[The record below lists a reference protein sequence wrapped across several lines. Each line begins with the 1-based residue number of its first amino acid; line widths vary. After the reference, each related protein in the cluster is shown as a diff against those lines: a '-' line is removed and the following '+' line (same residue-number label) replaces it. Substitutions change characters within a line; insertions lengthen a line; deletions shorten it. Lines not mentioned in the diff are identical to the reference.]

1 MSKQQSQHGSA
12 SINVGVTSG
21 TQHQSKFEVAAGRSV
36 RLEIPTDFSSDHIGL
51 AIKDLDIL
59 KDILT
64 KSHKELPE
72 IVSAVQ
78 AGNFEHAQQ
87 LATKI
92 GISED
97 YFIQKGG
104 GMWAVVIAIAIG
116 CALLLARD

>member
-1 MSKQQSQHGSA
+1 MSKQQSTRSA

-21 TQHQSKFEVAAGRSV
+21 TQHQSKFEVAAGQSV
-36 RLEIPTDFSSDHIGL
+36 RLDIPTDFSNDHIGL

-59 KDILT
+59 KDILI
-64 KSHKELPE
+64 KSPKEFSE
-72 IVSAVQ
+72 IVSAVGAANFKDAQ
-78 AGNFEHAQQ
+78 AI
-87 LATKI
+87 ATRI

-104 GMWAVVIAIAIG
+104 GMWAVVIIIAIG